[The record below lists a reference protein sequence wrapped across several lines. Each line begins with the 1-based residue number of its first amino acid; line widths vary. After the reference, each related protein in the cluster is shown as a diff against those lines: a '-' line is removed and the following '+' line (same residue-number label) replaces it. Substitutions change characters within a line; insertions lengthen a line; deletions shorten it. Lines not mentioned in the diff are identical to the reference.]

1 MTDSSK
7 ISCQECGV
15 ETHSVQGHL
24 KKAHPELSIRD
35 YIAKYQGSPIMSAYA
50 KEQIEIKK
58 KERQAGKV
66 SIDMATTSAAET
78 AAVATGTGSS
88 VVVPIASGKSTLKP
102 MSDLFGT
109 ELVNGRGNPINVT
122 VLTEHEYQSYVEPVD
137 ETYIWDTERAKDIGM
152 ALEENIPAMFWGHAG
167 TGKSTLVEQACALTN
182 RPLIRV
188 QHTAN
193 TEESH
198 IVGQT
203 LANEKGTYFE
213 PGVLALAMRNGWV
226 YLADE
231 YDFAFPQVLGV
242 YQPILEGKALI
253 IKEAPPEW
261 RRVEP
266 HKNFRFVATGNT
278 NGAGDETGL
287 YQGTNVQNAAN
298 YSRFGICEK
307 VDYMDEELEVKLLSQ
322 KAQALEEDVKLVVK
336 FARDI
341 RRSYDSG
348 DINSTIGHR
357 EMLYACKVGILRG
370 NYAEGIKKAFISKLP
385 ESSTEL
391 ANQLLQRSF
400 G

>member
-1 MTDSSK
+1 MTDESK
-7 ISCQECGV
+7 IECLECGV
-15 ETHSVQGHL
+15 ETHSIQGHL
-24 KKAHPELSIRD
+24 KNAHPEMSIRD
-35 YIAKYQGSPIMSAYA
+35 YIAKHPGAPVMSAYA
-50 KEQIEIKK
+50 KSEIERRKAE
-58 KERQAGKV
+58 KEGV
-66 SIDMATTSAAET
+66 TVGMATTAEAET
-78 AAVATGTGSS
+78 VAATGTGPAT
-88 VVVPIASGKSTLKP
+88 VVPLRPETEGVSLKCASTL
-102 MSDLFGT
+102 FGI
-109 ELVNGRGNPINVT
+109 ELKNSRGDKIQISVMD
-122 VLTEHEYQSYVEPVD
+122 EHEHQAHVEPFDPDYLWNV
-137 ETYIWDTERAKDIGM
+137 ERAKDIGI

-182 RPLIRV
+182 RPMIRV

-198 IVGQT
+198 IIGQT

-213 PGVLALAMRNGWV
+213 PGVLALAMKHGWV

-242 YQPILEGKALI
+242 YQPVLEGKALI

-261 RRVEP
+261 RRIEP
-266 HKNFRFVATGNT
+266 HPNFRFVATGNT

-307 VDYMDEELEVKLLSQ
+307 VDYMDAEMETKLLAG
-322 KAQALEEDVKLVVK
+322 KAKAMEEDAALVVK
-336 FARDI
+336 FASEMRKA
-341 RRSYDSG
+341 YEAG
-348 DINSTIGHR
+348 DINNTIGPR

-370 NYAEGIKKAFISKLP
+370 DFKEGVKKSYISKLP
-385 ESSTEL
+385 ESSVEF
-391 ANQLLQRSF
+391 ANQILQRVF